1 MYLQLA
7 ILATSIRY
15 SSKACWRDCKEEA
28 IDKYACLSWD
38 IISASGLAL
47 VDEPDISVVQAIALL
62 SIIDT
67 IGELSDMNTCQNG
80 MGLTKILYSRP
91 KTSFLGQSWNG
102 NPNQSRSRLDAR
114 YRPEHPRKR
123 ARGKTTS
130 FLVFIS
136 SRKNNLLL
144 FRASIGDHRL

>member
-15 SSKACWRDCKEEA
+15 SSKPCWRDCKEDA

-47 VDEPDISVVQAIALL
+47 VDEPDISIVQAIALL

-67 IGELSDMNTCQNG
+67 LGELSNMNSCQNPAR
-80 MGLTKILYSRP
+80 LIKILYSRP
-91 KTSFLGQSWNG
+91 KKSFLGQGWDG
-102 NPNQSRSRLDAR
+102 NPNQPRPRFNAR
-114 YRPEHPRKR
+114 YGLKHP
-123 ARGKTTS
+123 
-130 FLVFIS
+130 
-136 SRKNNLLL
+136 
-144 FRASIGDHRL
+144 

>member
-15 SSKACWRDCKEEA
+15 SSKACWRDYKEEA

-47 VDEPDISVVQAIALL
+47 VDEPDISIVQAIALL

-67 IGELSDMNTCQNG
+67 
-80 MGLTKILYSRP
+80 
-91 KTSFLGQSWNG
+91 LGKS
-102 NPNQSRSRLDAR
+102 
-114 YRPEHPRKR
+114 
-123 ARGKTTS
+123 
-130 FLVFIS
+130 V
-136 SRKNNLLL
+136 
-144 FRASIGDHRL
+144 

>member
-67 IGELSDMNTCQNG
+67 LGELSNINSCHNQAR
-80 MGLTKILYSRP
+80 LTKMLYSRP
-91 KTSFLGQSWNG
+91 EKSVLGQSWNG
-102 NPNQSRSRLDAR
+102 NPNQPRPRLDAR
-114 YRPEHPRKR
+114 YRPKH
-123 ARGKTTS
+123 T
-130 FLVFIS
+130 
-136 SRKNNLLL
+136 
-144 FRASIGDHRL
+144 

>member
-80 MGLTKILYSRP
+80 MGFNKDIIQPAENELPGSKLEWQSESVKI
-91 KTSFLGQSWNG
+91 
-102 NPNQSRSRLDAR
+102 
-114 YRPEHPRKR
+114 
-123 ARGKTTS
+123 
-130 FLVFIS
+130 
-136 SRKNNLLL
+136 
-144 FRASIGDHRL
+144 